1 VIKNIIINHQNL
13 FRCLNLSL
21 NKQLIVI
28 QIQNVGNN
36 IKKTKI
42 SNKNLR
48 DAELNA
54 KKELDNLQKSL
65 VDESSS
71 LTDRDKVN
79 KFLAKNNVA
88 GIAERLIRN
97 DHKARLLLIEA
108 SAVAKPIEN
117 WLISQNI
124 LEIKKPVPQQPD
136 VKSEESGLDVGADVG
151 ETPALAIPGDGRRRD
166 ATSSGGE
173 NAQGSSSVGL
183 TLSANYDGKSNI
195 NILKD
200 GKETGYYISGSKVKK
215 KEYFVFDF
223 SANSFSCS
231 SASFSVFIIR

>member
-1 VIKNIIINHQNL
+1 M
-13 FRCLNLSL
+13 
-21 NKQLIVI
+21 
-28 QIQNVGNN
+28 
-36 IKKTKI
+36 
-42 SNKNLR
+42 
-48 DAELNA
+48 
-54 KKELDNLQKSL
+54 QKSL

-223 SANSFSCS
+223 SANSFSACANTSFVAAS
-231 SASFSVFIIR
+231 SAFLVAAASSVALFSSACLVCSAFFAASATFFSSLILFLSAFVPHY